1 MSKPLT
7 KEDVILHKKRAIKK
21 LNNTL
26 EKFINDPTPKASKH
40 LKKANLISYWLESY
54 STYLEWEE
62 NFDPKRIIAYKR
74 GDVIKVDFGFNIG
87 SEHGG
92 LHYAVVLDKYNKHN
106 SPVVTV
112 VPLSSGT
119 KDSVYERDVF
129 LGNELYKKMT
139 YKNKV
144 LMAAAREK
152 LDNCFKLIEALTSGD
167 PDENADL
174 IRTIQNQQ
182 AEVSADIELLEKY
195 KKEIDRMKQGSVA
208 MIEQIT
214 TVSKIRIH
222 VPRESTDIL
231 YGISFSAQEM
241 ELINQKIS
249 DLFLN

>member
-7 KEDVILHKKRAIKK
+7 KEDVIMHKKRAIKK

-26 EKFINDPTPKASKH
+26 EKFINDPTPKAGKH

-62 NFDPKRIIAYKR
+62 TFDPKRIIAYKR

-129 LGNELYKKMT
+129 LGNELYRKMT
-139 YKNKV
+139 YKHKV
-144 LMAAAREK
+144 LMAAAKDK
-152 LDNCFKLIEALTSGD
+152 LDECSNLIEALTNGD
-167 PDENADL
+167 PDENAEL
-174 IRTIQNQQ
+174 IKTIQAKQ
-182 AEVSADIELLEKY
+182 AEVINDLQLLEKY
-195 KKEIDRMKQGSVA
+195 KNEIDRMKQGSVA

-214 TVSKIRIH
+214 TVSKMRIH

-231 YGISFSAQEM
+231 YGISFAAQEM

-249 DLFLN
+249 ELYLN